1 MGHEDG
7 ILEVTVNADGISRD
21 ALLYESMSSIEGI
34 GP

>member
-7 ILEVTVNADGISRD
+7 ILEVTVNADGISHD
-21 ALLYESMSSIEGI
+21 CLLHKSQSSIEGI

>member
-7 ILEVTVNADGISRD
+7 ILEATVNADGISHD
-21 ALLYESMSSIEGI
+21 GLLHESLSSIEGI